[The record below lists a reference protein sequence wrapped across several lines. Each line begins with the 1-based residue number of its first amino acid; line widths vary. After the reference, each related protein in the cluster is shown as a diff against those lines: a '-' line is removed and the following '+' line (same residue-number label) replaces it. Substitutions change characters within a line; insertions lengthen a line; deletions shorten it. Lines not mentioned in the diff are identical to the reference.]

1 MKAEMES
8 MFVFYLL
15 GKKVR
20 QFLLLKKR
28 KTLITD
34 ENLSVENVFLIQYWL
49 YIMAAGLCLVKCT
62 TADTVRV
69 WVNV

>member
-1 MKAEMES
+1 MVWKLYSKYQVGCVMKAEMES

-34 ENLSVENVFLIQYWL
+34 ENLSVENVFLIQY
-49 YIMAAGLCLVKCT
+49 
-62 TADTVRV
+62 
-69 WVNV
+69 